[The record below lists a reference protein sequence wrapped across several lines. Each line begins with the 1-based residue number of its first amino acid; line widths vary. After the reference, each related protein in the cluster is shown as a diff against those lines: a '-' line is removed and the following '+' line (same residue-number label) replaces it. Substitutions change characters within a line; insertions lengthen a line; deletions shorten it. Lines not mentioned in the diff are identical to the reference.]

1 MISIELLRKYG
12 AVEKR
17 ITKGQ
22 VLFKEG
28 DKAVFYYQIL
38 EGVVKM
44 NNYNEE
50 GREIIQGIFRDGQ
63 SFGEPAIFGNFSFPA
78 FAEAVEDSRL
88 ICLNTDYLTTL
99 LKENFEVHQHLLEV
113 LSKRLRYKAILSKEI
128 KGYDAE
134 HRIMALLNYLK
145 SEAKVEELFLVN
157 ITRQTIADLTGLRVE
172 TVIRAIK
179 KLEELKKVTII
190 KKFSG
195 DVWVDYFDI

>member
-1 MISIELLRKYG
+1 MIAVELLRKYG

-17 ITKGQ
+17 IAKGQ

-44 NNYNEE
+44 NNYNEA
-50 GREIIQGIFRDGQ
+50 GREIIQGIFREGQ
-63 SFGEPAIFGNFSFPA
+63 SFGEPAIFGDFPFPA
-78 FAEAVEDSRL
+78 FAEAIEDSTL
-88 ICLNTDYLTTL
+88 ICLRTDLLTQL
-99 LKENFEVHQHLLEV
+99 LKENFEVHQHLLTV
-113 LSKRLRYKAILSKEI
+113 LSNRLRYKAILSKEI

-134 HRIMALLNYLK
+134 HRIMALLDYLK
-145 SEAKVEELFLVN
+145 AEAKVEDLYPVN

-179 KLEELKKVTII
+179 KLEELKKVQII
-190 KKFSG
+190 KRKLF
-195 DVWVDYFDI
+195 V

>member
-1 MISIELLRKYG
+1 MIAVELLRKYG

-17 ITKGQ
+17 IAKGQ

-50 GREIIQGIFRDGQ
+50 GREIIQGIFREGQ
-63 SFGEPAIFGNFSFPA
+63 SFGEPAIFGDFPFPA

-88 ICLNTDYLTTL
+88 ICLNIDYLTTL
-99 LKENFEVHQHLLEV
+99 LKEHFEVQQHLLAV

-134 HRIMALLNYLK
+134 HRILTLLNYLK
-145 SEAKVEELFLVN
+145 TEAKAEGLYRVN

-179 KLEELKKVTII
+179 KLEELKKLTII
-190 KKFSG
+190 KRKLF
-195 DVWVDYFDI
+195 V